1 MQINIMH
8 FDITV
13 FNFLNSF
20 ANHSAILDYVGIFFA
35 NYSQYV
41 LGAILLYLLFYQ
53 QEKRNINRPMVTVSL
68 IAAIL
73 ARLVVKTA
81 ILLIHGR
88 PRPYVVL
95 ETAHKL
101 IPTSIAE
108 NFQSFPSGHT
118 IFFFALA
125 TVLYQ
130 FNKKLGAWFYVAA
143 LAMGIARI
151 FVGVHWPTD
160 IIGGIIMGTLVGLF
174 TMFGYRTYKNSF
186 DKIIE
191 KLFHKIDQLIRT
203 Q

>member
-13 FNFLNSF
+13 FNFLNNF
-20 ANHSAILDYVGIFFA
+20 ANHSAILDYGGIFFA
-35 NYSQYV
+35 TYLQYM
-41 LGAILLYLLFYQ
+41 LGAILLHLMFYPR
-53 QEKRNINRPMVTVSL
+53 EKRNINRPMVTVSL

-88 PRPYVVL
+88 PRPYVVI

-118 IFFFALA
+118 IFFFSLA
-125 TVLYQ
+125 TVLYM
-130 FNKKLGAWFYVAA
+130 FNKKLGVWFYVAA
-143 LAMGIARI
+143 LTMGIARI

-160 IIGGIIMGTLVGLF
+160 IIGGIILGILVGLI
-174 TMFGYRTYKNSF
+174 TMFGYRAYK
-186 DKIIE
+186 K
-191 KLFHKIDQLIRT
+191 
-203 Q
+203 